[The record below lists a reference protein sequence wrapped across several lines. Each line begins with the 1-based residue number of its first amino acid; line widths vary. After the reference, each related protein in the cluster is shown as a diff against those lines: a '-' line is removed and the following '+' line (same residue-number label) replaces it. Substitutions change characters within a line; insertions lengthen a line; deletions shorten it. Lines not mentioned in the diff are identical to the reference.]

1 MNPNFEWFMEE
12 SAKLV
17 DRVIVRSNIVILQE
31 EGYTHLPEKF
41 AENKIEVVASLP
53 YYSEKDCDRQRG
65 KGVFKNNSWSSEIK

>member
-31 EGYTHLPEKF
+31 EGYTHLP
-41 AENKIEVVASLP
+41 
-53 YYSEKDCDRQRG
+53 
-65 KGVFKNNSWSSEIK
+65 